1 MKYVVIL
8 ADGMADYP
16 IEALGGKTP
25 MEKAKKPTMDRLASE
40 GKQFLVKTVPD
51 SLKPGSDVAN
61 LSVMGYDPLQYY
73 TGRSPL
79 EAASIGI
86 DLLPTDTALRVNLV
100 TLSDEPEF
108 KDKTMLD
115 YSAGEISTEESSVLL
130 KAIDEQLRTDNYYF
144 QSGVSYRHIMVWKN
158 APENLTLTPPHDI
171 SDRKIAEYLPNDPTL
186 LAIMEASTKVLKN
199 HPINQ
204 KRIAQGKNPATSLWP
219 WGEGKKPSMP
229 TFKEKFGIEHGSVIS
244 AVDLIKGL
252 GKCMELDVIDVEG
265 ATGNVDTNWDGKAN
279 AAINALKNG
288 SSFLYV
294 HMEAPDESGHQGSV
308 ENKVFSIEAIDEKVL
323 TPIVAYLDSTGENY
337 RVLVLPDHPT
347 PICTKT
353 HAGDPVPCLFY
364 EKETAQEKA
373 IQVFSEK
380 NAALSQNVFAPG
392 DLLMQWFLHS

>member
-25 MEKAKKPTMDRLASE
+25 MEHAKKPTMDRLASE

-86 DLLPTDTALRVNLV
+86 DLSPTDTALRVNLV
-100 TLSDEPEF
+100 TLSDEPDF

-115 YSAGEISTEESSVLL
+115 YSAGEISTEESAILL
-130 KAIDEQLRTDNYYF
+130 KDIDAQLRTENYYF
-144 QSGVSYRHIMVWKN
+144 QAGVSYRHIMVWKN
-158 APENLTLTPPHDI
+158 APESLVLTPPHDI
-171 SDRKIAEYLPNDPTL
+171 SDRKIAEYLPNNPTL
-186 LAIMEASTKVLKN
+186 LAIMEASAKVLKD

-279 AAINALKNG
+279 AAIDALKNG

-337 RVLVLPDHPT
+337 RILVLPDHPT

-364 EKETAQEKA
+364 EKETAQEKP

-380 NAALSQNVFAPG
+380 NAALSQDVFAPG